1 MVNGIPDDRPD
12 GVLRGVLAQGLAPM
26 PKIDPPLIRESQS
39 NRK

>member
-1 MVNGIPDDRPD
+1 MREARPVEPYD
-12 GVLRGVLAQGLAPM
+12 WVLRGGLARVLAPM